1 MPPTKNY
8 DCPICGQY
16 MDFIVVTH
24 RNQPFIDG
32 ETYRRMCFG
41 CAHVPKEYIQTHEEG
56 SVLDEIGPFYTYK
69 KLYSAKELH
78 EAGTTATLGQAQK
91 CVRAVKLRLKKV
103 GKKKLDKLKLKR
115 PKHEFEMNEDFE
127 EAELKKFQAKEKK

>member
-1 MPPTKNY
+1 
-8 DCPICGQY
+8 

-24 RNQPFIDG
+24 RHQPFIDG

-41 CAHVPKEYIQTHEEG
+41 CTHVPKEYILKYDEEG
-56 SVLDEIGPFYTYK
+56 NVTDELGPFYTYK
-69 KLYSAKELH
+69 RLCSAKELY
-78 EAGTTATLGQAQK
+78 EAGTTETLGQAKK
-91 CVRAVKLRLKKV
+91 CVRSVKLRLQKV

-127 EAELKKFQAKEKK
+127 EAELKKSQAKNKSK

>member
-1 MPPTKNY
+1 
-8 DCPICGQY
+8 

-24 RNQPFIDG
+24 RRQPFIDG

-41 CAHVPKEYIQTHEEG
+41 CAHVPKEYILKYDEEG
-56 SVLDEIGPFYTYK
+56 NVADELGPFYTYK
-69 KLYSAKELH
+69 RLCSAKELH
-78 EAGTTATLGQAQK
+78 ESGSTETLGQAKK
-91 CVRAVKLRLKKV
+91 CVRSVKLRLQKV

-127 EAELKKFQAKEKK
+127 EAELKKFQAKDKSK

>member
-1 MPPTKNY
+1 
-8 DCPICGQY
+8 

-41 CAHVPKEYIQTHEEG
+41 CAHVPKEYILTYDEEG

-69 KLYSAKELH
+69 RLCSAKDLH
-78 EAGTTATLGQAQK
+78 EAGTTPTLGQAQK
-91 CVRAVKLRLKKV
+91 CVRAVKARLKKV

-127 EAELKKFQAKEKK
+127 EAELKKYQKQDKKKKGK